1 MRRTLA
7 RLTAAACLGIA
18 AGAAGAA
25 RADCLADLKAASA
38 AQLKSLDEQDRVP
51 SRTTTTTTD
60 LRTGKVLGSVLME
73 RAPPDRSRAVVRHGG
88 TVNETVATA
97 TRLWVGHGGPLQ
109 EVPDQEAHDR
119 IAAAHQRVAAFRAHI
134 AAIDW
139 TREAQDLACRDATLD
154 GRPVELFTYTDAA
167 NKAKV
172 KLYTT
177 RDTHEALRTV
187 FRTSGR
193 EIVQTVAH
201 TDVTITIPGSSAAPA
216 PARPSPAGA
225 PAAPSGTGHAHPMPT
240 PETLSPVRP

>member
-1 MRRTLA
+1 MRRTLFG
-7 RLTAAACLGIA
+7 LAAASCLGIA
-18 AGAAGAA
+18 AAAAGAA

-60 LRTGKVLGSVLME
+60 LGTGKVLGSVLME
-73 RAPPDRSRAVVRHGG
+73 RAPPDRSRAVVRHGS
-88 TVNETVATA
+88 TVDETVATA

-119 IAAAHQRVAAFRAHI
+119 IAAAQQRVAAFRAHI

-139 TREAQDLACRDATLD
+139 SHQAQDLACRDATLD

-172 KLYTT
+172 RLYST
-177 RDTHEALRTV
+177 RDTHEAIRTE
-187 FRTSGR
+187 FRTAGR

-201 TDVTITIPGSSAAPA
+201 ADVTIAIPDSPAAPA
-216 PARPSPAGA
+216 PAA
-225 PAAPSGTGHAHPMPT
+225 PAAPSGPKPSHAMPT

>member
-1 MRRTLA
+1 MRRTLFGLA
-7 RLTAAACLGIA
+7 TASCLGLAAAA
-18 AGAAGAA
+18 SGAA

-38 AQLKSLDEQDRVP
+38 AQLKSLDEQDSVP
-51 SRTTTTTTD
+51 SRTATITTD

-88 TVNETVATA
+88 TVDETVATA

-119 IAAAHQRVAAFRAHI
+119 IAAAHQRVATFRTHI

-139 TREAQDLACRDATLD
+139 AQEAQDLACRDTTLD

-172 KLYTT
+172 RLYAT
-177 RDTHEALRTV
+177 RDTHEALRTE
-187 FRTSGR
+187 FRTAGR

-201 TDVTITIPGSSAAPA
+201 GDVTIAVPDSPATPA
-216 PARPSPAGA
+216 PAA
-225 PAAPSGTGHAHPMPT
+225 AAPGTTPAHPMPT
-240 PETLSPVRP
+240 PQTLSPVRP